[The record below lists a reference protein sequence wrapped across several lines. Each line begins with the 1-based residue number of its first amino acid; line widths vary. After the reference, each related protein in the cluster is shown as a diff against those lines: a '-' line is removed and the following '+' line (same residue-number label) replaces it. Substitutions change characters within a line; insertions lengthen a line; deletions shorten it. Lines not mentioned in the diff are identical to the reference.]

1 MKSGQFKTIMPNK
14 KVNTVL
20 FEEATTSTA
29 KDPVNEEETPLA
41 KSINKIRAI
50 ALVKEQEEKEKAKE
64 ESKKEA
70 KKALAQHNTHLVV
83 KQESSKYE
91 IGKIIMQ
98 EVLPM
103 WDDFNRGAPN
113 PVIRS
118 SLFSVQTSEARE
130 FVKKQTIYSTS
141 NHQISYTGEQLQQE
155 DLSVWLCIIHMAR
168 IHSIESAIYFTTYQ
182 LIKDLGWKMHSDTY
196 DRVKLILSR
205 LKVTGVTIAAGVEK
219 NYEGSLVQE
228 IARSE
233 FNGQTYWMVQ
243 LNPRITGIFMTD
255 TTTLLEWEVRKEIGK
270 KATVALW
277 LHAYYSSHK
286 VPYAISIRKLHELCG
301 SANRLTGFRVN
312 LNNALQKL
320 ITVGFL
326 ETYHIDKDIVTV
338 VKSKR
343 GSMKL
348 VNS

>member
-1 MKSGQFKTIMPNK
+1 MPNE
-14 KVNTVL
+14 KVNTKL
-20 FEEATTSTA
+20 PEEASASTA
-29 KDPVNEEETPLA
+29 KGEVVDHEKTDLV
-41 KSINKIRAI
+41 KSIDRIRAI
-50 ALVKEQEEKEKAKE
+50 AAVKVEEERKNLSHLSTE
-64 ESKKEA
+64 
-70 KKALAQHNTHLVV
+70 LAV

-168 IHSIESAIYFTTYQ
+168 SQSIENVIYFTTYQ

-205 LKVTGVTIAAGVEK
+205 LKVTGVTIAAGIQK
-219 NYEGSLVQE
+219 DYEGSLVQE

-233 FNGQTYWMVQ
+233 FNGQTFWMVQ
-243 LNPRITGIFMTD
+243 LNPRITSIFMSD
-255 TTTLLEWEVRKEIGK
+255 TTTLIEWEVRKKIGK

-286 VPYAISIRKLHELCG
+286 VPYAISVRKLHELCG

-320 ITVGFL
+320 IEVGFL
-326 ETYHIDKDIVTV
+326 DTYHVENDIVTV

-343 GSMKL
+343 GTIKL
-348 VNS
+348 VNG